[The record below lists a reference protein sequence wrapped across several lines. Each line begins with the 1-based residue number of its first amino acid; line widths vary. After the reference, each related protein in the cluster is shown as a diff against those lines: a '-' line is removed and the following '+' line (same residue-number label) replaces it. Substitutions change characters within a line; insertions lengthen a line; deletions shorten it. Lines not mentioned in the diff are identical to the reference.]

1 MQLASFLSS
10 QNNYATGSQ
19 RHPRRLFSTPVTL
32 HHLTANGIRSS
43 RGVSLDIS
51 EGGLAAMVEPTLNVG
66 DTVEIDLQ
74 LPDYDLNAVGIVRYT
89 SASRSGFEF
98 LGLTPEER
106 QRIASLVG
114 RA

>member
-1 MQLASFLSS
+1 VAPFPSS
-10 QNNYATGSQ
+10 QKNRAGASQ
-19 RHPRRLFSTPVTL
+19 RHPRLLFSTPLTL
-32 HHLTANGIRSS
+32 HHLGAGGIRIS

-51 EGGLAAMVEPTLNVG
+51 QGGLGALVEATLTVG

-74 LPDYDLNAVGIVRYT
+74 LPDYDLSAVGIVRH
-89 SASRSGFEF
+89 ASGARSGFEF
-98 LGLTPEER
+98 LGLTAEER